1 MLQGY
6 NRWCDTGAPREY
18 TSATRDRYIPGLI
31 SQCYPGRR
39 SLMLYKVAVKSVAIE
54 VLLLMYMSNRGLSH
68 SLWSC
73 SGAELD
79 SLRNVS
85 RLLLTL
91 QASMYLTTLTIKAI
105 SRSDFIEP
113 AARSLSHC
121 SNLSFEQT
129 VYSRAVVLSIA
140 TYEVCDLDE

>member
-1 MLQGY
+1 
-6 NRWCDTGAPREY
+6 
-18 TSATRDRYIPGLI
+18 
-31 SQCYPGRR
+31 
-39 SLMLYKVAVKSVAIE
+39 MLYKVAVKSVAIE

-105 SRSDFIEP
+105 SRSDFVEL

-121 SNLSFEQT
+121 SNLSSEQT
-129 VYSRAVVLSIA
+129 VYSRAVVLRIA
-140 TYEVCDLDE
+140 TYEVCDLDRGVFDNHIALCGVISPTGCDLL

>member
-54 VLLLMYMSNRGLSH
+54 VLLLMYTSNRGLSH

-85 RLLLTL
+85 GLLLTL
-91 QASMYLTTLTIKAI
+91 QASM
-105 SRSDFIEP
+105 
-113 AARSLSHC
+113 
-121 SNLSFEQT
+121 
-129 VYSRAVVLSIA
+129 
-140 TYEVCDLDE
+140 

>member
-1 MLQGY
+1 
-6 NRWCDTGAPREY
+6 
-18 TSATRDRYIPGLI
+18 
-31 SQCYPGRR
+31 
-39 SLMLYKVAVKSVAIE
+39 MLYKVAVKSVAIE
-54 VLLLMYMSNRGLSH
+54 VLLLMYTSNRGLSH

-121 SNLSFEQT
+121 SNLSFEQIVDFRASSFRMALT
-129 VYSRAVVLSIA
+129 TLNACTLYEGVVDSRI
-140 TYEVCDLDE
+140 DLCFAI